1 MRSALKLIAFSLLL
15 TGCSQQ
21 LEVVEQTSDNSVS
34 DDQIGIAEE
43 VVDIESLQ
51 AEFGELIDCNES
63 FEIVEGEFQTVVC
76 NQGVIRFWEE
86 GLVDSSFAPWTI
98 WCQPALAAGVEPEF
112 EVLTGESFIIENHNL
127 ETIGTR
133 GQTDLC
139 LNIANLEFAAIENED
154 STTFGLLTNLAQSG
168 VCFEPPSISQT
179 NPVRHIC
186 KGFGLGGEEFTL
198 WLESGDIGVLIDE
211 YSSECG
217 SGIAGT
223 YSDSWL
229 MTTYDL
235 DAVVSGER
243 LENLLGLMSPVPFS
257 SLCEAEEAG

>member
-21 LEVVEQTSDNSVS
+21 LAAVESTAENSVS
-34 DDQIGIAEE
+34 DDTVGIAEE
-43 VVDIESLQ
+43 TVNIESLR
-51 AEFGELIDCNES
+51 AEFGELIDCSES

-76 NQGVIRFWEE
+76 NQGVIRFWED
-86 GLVDSSFAPWTI
+86 GLADSSLAPWTI

-112 EVLTGESFIIENHNL
+112 EVLRGESFIIENHNP
-127 ETIGTR
+127 ETIGTS
-133 GQTDLC
+133 GQTNLC
-139 LNIANLEFAAIENED
+139 LNVANLELAAIESED

-179 NPVRHIC
+179 TPLRHIC

-198 WLESGDIGVLIDE
+198 WLESGDVGVLVDE

-217 SGIAGT
+217 FGIAGT

-229 MTTYDL
+229 ITTYDL

-243 LENLLGLMSPVPFS
+243 LGDLLGLISPVPFS